1 MKSKRRIIFIF
12 IFIVYIL
19 SVIYITILSKY
30 SFQLP
35 QDQRYPNLT
44 ITLFSELNAQSR
56 TYLLKNYLGNVVL
69 FLPFSILF
77 ILIKKQSTFKVRTIL
92 LTLASGI
99 IFSLFIETIQYYTGY
114 GIFDINDLIL
124 NTLGTLIGILLLRIL
139 KFYISSKRIPDKHH
153 GSSGRINIS

>member
-30 SFQLP
+30 PFQLP

-44 ITLFSELNAQSR
+44 ITLFSELNVQSR

-153 GSSGRINIS
+153 GNSGRINIS